1 MTLFGDFVFND
12 TRACATQALFR
23 DLMPALDY
31 EEKLQREL
39 MSQHVQEKEFYEQV
53 IWILCFNA
61 HGYICFCIYG
71 YIKFYINMR
80 RRSMNRSG
88 T

>member
-23 DLMPALDY
+23 DLLPALDY

-53 IWILCFNA
+53 IWIL
-61 HGYICFCIYG
+61 
-71 YIKFYINMR
+71 
-80 RRSMNRSG
+80 
-88 T
+88 